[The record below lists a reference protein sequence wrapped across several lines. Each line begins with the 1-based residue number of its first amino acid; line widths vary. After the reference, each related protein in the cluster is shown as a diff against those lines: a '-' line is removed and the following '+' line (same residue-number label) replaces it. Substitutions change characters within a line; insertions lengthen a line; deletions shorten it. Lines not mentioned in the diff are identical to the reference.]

1 MALSPSTQIAD
12 AEYLL
17 RRAEAEAVQANTSTS
32 RTAEVHHRLASAYLD
47 RLFGDAASVPAGA
60 QRPAET
66 AAALRSI
73 FADWPLPFYAD
84 DPFEDVVSGL
94 AQT

>member
-17 RRAEAEAVQANTSTS
+17 RRAEAEAVQADESTS
-32 RTAEVHHRLASAYLD
+32 RAAEVHERLASAYMD
-47 RLFGDAASVPAGA
+47 RLFGDPSVPAGA
-60 QRPAET
+60 QRPGEK

-73 FADWPLPFYAD
+73 FIDWPLPAYAD
-84 DPFEDVVSGL
+84 DPFAHMVSEL
-94 AQT
+94 IQE